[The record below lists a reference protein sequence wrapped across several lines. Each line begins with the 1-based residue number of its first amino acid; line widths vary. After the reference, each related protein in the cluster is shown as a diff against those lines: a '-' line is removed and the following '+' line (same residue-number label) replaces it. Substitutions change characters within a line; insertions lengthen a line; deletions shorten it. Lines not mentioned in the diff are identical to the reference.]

1 MFPLYENRTN
11 SVKTASWVRSMG
23 LPNGVSSALSV
34 NSGAIFSI
42 EIKWN
47 DCDAVTGSRFTLF
60 TRFGE
65 CSFLP
70 IGRAPLSTPLG
81 FISGETSPS
90 VRTLSLLRCP
100 YHGSY
105 TLDNTE
111 LSDPISL

>member
-90 VRTLSLLRCP
+90 VRAPSLLRCP